1 MKFAPIQL
9 GMSMLASRRKE
20 ISDEN
25 PELRH
30 RSSQRSS
37 NLLRHTL
44 TDLVFSY
51 VWWFE
56 ELSQHLKLSPYEK
69 LVMMQLPPQ
78 EYDQE
83 YLDEFQRRL
92 QNCFENSLQNSN
104 LKLFISVSLDP
115 LMARLAQYQTACE
128 NLEAIKLHFAAKMDP
143 FKMLIF
149 ERSITYDK
157 YNLLEYYRSLDAMAK
172 VYYHIFRRVA
182 SDDLMVQW
190 MMTSLSNDIM
200 ANNEIISEIN
210 QNWARLYNAPQEI
223 RRIMNK
229 HLHHRRAKRFN
240 L

>member
-1 MKFAPIQL
+1 
-9 GMSMLASRRKE
+9 MLASARRKE
-20 ISDEN
+20 IKDEN

-30 RSSQRSS
+30 RSPQRSS

-78 EYDQE
+78 DFDPE
-83 YLDEFQRRL
+83 YLDRSQKCL
-92 QNCFENSLQNSN
+92 QSCLENPLQNSN
-104 LKLFISVSLDP
+104 LKLFISVSLDS

-128 NLEAIKLHFAAKMDP
+128 NLEAIKLHFAARMDP

-149 ERSITYDK
+149 ERSLTCDK
-157 YNLLEYYRSLDAMAK
+157 FNLLEYYRSLDAMAK

-190 MMTSLSNDIM
+190 MMTSLSNDVM
-200 ANNEIISEIN
+200 ANNEIISEIT

-229 HLHHRRAKRFN
+229 HLHHRKAK
-240 L
+240 